1 MEKNSDRNITID
13 VLRGIAILLVVLGHT
28 MTGCT
33 DNSESSFLFNVLWTI
48 QMPLFFL
55 ISGYVTKYS
64 RTVATLKDYIEFVGK
79 KTFSYLLPWVV
90 WTFLIRGIIFG
101 EASYLNIK
109 FIMFNMDTGY
119 WFLFSL
125 WTIVMI
131 YGAARFIC
139 EKIAGNRSE
148 LFQFS
153 IFTLGYL
160 LGMAVLVLIGVKF
173 GLTFLCIKLT
183 LYYMPFYFLGYMFSE
198 FEKRNYIN
206 KLSFLTELI
215 VAIALAVWI
224 GLMLRFNFSAI
235 DDNLTGIMLR
245 IAASLSGSIAVCG
258 LISKSIKKINS
269 LKIWKF
275 LSYAGKKSLEIYLMH
290 YLLLSMVRYEPLP
303 KFASPVGIL
312 SVMFNYL
319 LTISLTLAVIIV
331 IKQNRIL
338 DLIGF
343 AKKHK

>member
-33 DNSESSFLFNVLWTI
+33 DNSESSFLFNALWTI

-64 RTVATLKDYIEFVGK
+64 RPAATLKDYIEFVGK
-79 KTFSYLLPWVV
+79 KTFSYLLPWAT

-101 EASYLNIK
+101 ETSYLNIK

-131 YGAARFIC
+131 YGTARFIC
-139 EKIAGNRSE
+139 KKIADNRSE
-148 LFQFS
+148 LFRFL

-160 LGMAVLVLIGVKF
+160 LGMVILVLIGVKF
-173 GLTFLCIKLT
+173 GLKFLCIKLT

-198 FEKRNYIN
+198 FKKRIDIT
-206 KLSFLTELI
+206 KISFATESV
-215 VAIALAVWI
+215 VAFAFAVWI
-224 GLMLRFNFSAI
+224 ALMLRFNFYAI
-235 DDNLTGIMLR
+235 DENLTGIMLR
-245 IAASLSGSIAVCG
+245 ITASLFGSVAVCG

-290 YLLLSMVRYEPLP
+290 GFFLVMVKYEPLP

-319 LTISLTLAVIIV
+319 LTVFLTLAAIVV

>member
-1 MEKNSDRNITID
+1 MEKNSNRNITID

-33 DNSESSFLFNVLWTI
+33 NNSESSFLFNVLWTI

-79 KTFSYLLPWVV
+79 KTFSYLLPWAV
-90 WTFLIRGIIFG
+90 WTFFIRGIVFG
-101 EASYLNIK
+101 ETSYLNIK

-148 LFQFS
+148 LFQFL
-153 IFTLGYL
+153 TLTLLYF
-160 LGMAVLVLIGVKF
+160 LGMVILALIGFK
-173 GLTFLCIKLT
+173 LSLSFLCIKLT

-198 FEKRNYIN
+198 FEKRIDIN
-206 KLSFLTELI
+206 KLSFLTESI

-245 IAASLSGSIAVCG
+245 ITASLSGSIAVCG
-258 LISKSIKKINS
+258 LISKSIKKISS

-303 KFASPVGIL
+303 KFASPIGVL

-319 LTISLTLAVIIV
+319 LTVSLTLAAIIV

-338 DLIGF
+338 DLLGF